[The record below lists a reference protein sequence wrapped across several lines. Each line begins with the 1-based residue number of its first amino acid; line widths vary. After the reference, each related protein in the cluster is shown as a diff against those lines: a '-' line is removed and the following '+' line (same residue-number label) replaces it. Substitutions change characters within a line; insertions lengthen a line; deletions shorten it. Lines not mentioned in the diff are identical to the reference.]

1 MRNTLGALT
10 HTHGFDLND
19 YIDIVA
25 RHLTEYFVD
34 LRYIILDQPT
44 GNKFSH
50 HKRSIIATPTTA
62 QIRQKQCINGLV
74 PF

>member
-25 RHLTEYFVD
+25 RHPTEYFVD

-44 GNKFSH
+44 GNKFISPQ
-50 HKRSIIATPTTA
+50 T
-62 QIRQKQCINGLV
+62 INHCHADHSTDQTKTMHQRLV